1 VIAWRLERHDELGS
15 TSDECVARAKAGA
28 ASGLALQARRQVAGR
43 GSRGR
48 EWTAPEGNLNLSV
61 LLRPDRP
68 AAEAG
73 LFSLLTGIAVAEALA
88 PWTKTAPM
96 LKWPNDVLLDGAKL
110 AGILIDAVP
119 DGARLDWL
127 VIGIGV
133 NLVAA
138 PEIPGRRTTSLSA
151 HGGTLVADDAADA
164 ILAGI
169 SAWHEAPGARIR
181 DAWLACAHPVGTPL
195 VVRGAR
201 GERHG
206 TFAGLSDAGEL
217 LLRDKDRIEPIST
230 GDILLGQA

>member
-28 ASGLALQARRQVAGR
+28 AAGLAVQARRQLAGR

-48 EWTAPEGNLNLSV
+48 AWTAPEGNLNLSV
-61 LLRPDRP
+61 LLRPGRP

-73 LFSLLTGIAVAEALA
+73 LFSLLAGIAVAEALA
-88 PWTKTAPM
+88 PRSQTAPV

-110 AGILIDAVP
+110 AGILIDAMP

-133 NLVAA
+133 NLAVA
-138 PEIPGRRTTSLSA
+138 PEIAGRRTTSLRA
-151 HGGTLVADDAADA
+151 HGGDFSADDAADA
-164 ILAGI
+164 ILAGL
-169 SAWHEAPGARIR
+169 SVWHDAPGARIR
-181 DAWLACAHPVGTPL
+181 EAWLARAHPVGTPL
-195 VVRGAR
+195 TVRGAR
-201 GERHG
+201 GELHG
-206 TFAGLSDAGEL
+206 SFAGLSETGEL
-217 LLRDKDRIEPIST
+217 LLQGKDRIEPIST